1 MDRRQQKT
9 RRAIFDA
16 FTRLLEDK
24 RYGSVTVQEIIDE
37 ANVGRSTFYAH
48 FDTKDALLR
57 AMCTDIFDHVF
68 SHVLTREATHDFS
81 NRPEDIRDRVT
92 HVLHH
97 LNDNR
102 RSLKGILSGESG
114 ELFMGYFKEY
124 LAVLFE
130 PVVSENRGDIP
141 EDYLRNHILCDFAE
155 TVRWWMRNDGYTP
168 EQVSRFFLET
178 SHLM

>member
-1 MDRRQQKT
+1 MDRRQQRT
-9 RRAIFDA
+9 RQAIFDA
-16 FTRLLEDK
+16 FTLLLETK
-24 RYGSVTVQEIIDE
+24 RYGEVTVQEIIDA

-68 SHVLTREATHDFS
+68 SHVLQKEATHDFS
-81 NRPEDIRDRVT
+81 NRPEDLRDRVT

-102 RSLKGILSGESG
+102 RCLKGILSGESG

-124 LAVLFE
+124 LALLFE
-130 PVVSENRGDIP
+130 PVVAVGAEGVP
-141 EDYLRNHILCDFAE
+141 ADYLRNHMICDFAE
-155 TVRWWMRNDGYTP
+155 AVRWWMRNDGYTP

-178 SHLM
+178 SHLL